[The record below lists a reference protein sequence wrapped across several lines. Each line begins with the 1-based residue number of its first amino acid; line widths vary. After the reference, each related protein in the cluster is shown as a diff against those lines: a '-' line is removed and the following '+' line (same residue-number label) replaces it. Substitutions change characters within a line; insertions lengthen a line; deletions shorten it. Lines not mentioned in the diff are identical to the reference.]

1 MEEGR
6 MTEESMQ
13 AIRNRT
19 QCIVED
25 VIQSLGYDSLR
36 HEQKAVIIGNHDV
49 FVVGY
54 WFWEIAL
61 LLLLT
66 INIWYVI
73 PERYIHCN
81 NNSGE
86 SFDSTDEQSNKLNIR
101 PVKFSHV
108 THRWK

>member
-1 MEEGR
+1 

-54 WFWEIAL
+54 WF
-61 LLLLT
+61 
-66 INIWYVI
+66 
-73 PERYIHCN
+73 
-81 NNSGE
+81 
-86 SFDSTDEQSNKLNIR
+86 
-101 PVKFSHV
+101 
-108 THRWK
+108 